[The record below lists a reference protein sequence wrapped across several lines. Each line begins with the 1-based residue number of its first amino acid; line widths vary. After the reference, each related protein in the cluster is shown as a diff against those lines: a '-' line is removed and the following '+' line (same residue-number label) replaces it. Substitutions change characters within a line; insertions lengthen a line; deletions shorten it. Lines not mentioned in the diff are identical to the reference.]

1 MPRKLDQST
10 APELDTTFNS
20 SVGEIGVSDAGS
32 VQEGQRDKAHRRREG
47 EVVRVDNLAPPDD
60 KKNCAENGIA
70 EAGKVQIVPQSYYI
84 RVLLNTRDILESSYS
99 NQSSF

>member
-1 MPRKLDQST
+1 MLRKLDQST

-70 EAGKVQIVPQSYYI
+70 EAGKVQISGNLD
-84 RVLLNTRDILESSYS
+84 R
-99 NQSSF
+99 